1 MRAES
6 SPSTAHVSA
15 TQKRVE
21 RFVEKYVDSQVKAEL
36 LRILAFRPSQFQ
48 TLPEILAL
56 TKSSSAEIERAIF
69 TLRGLGLLQLKDS
82 PRGTAVA
89 LAHDSVARRLAP
101 ALWAFLKKAASQQP
115 QADGSSS
122 LLRESQSTLAGEGNN
137 ARLRLS

>member
-1 MRAES
+1 MQAERS
-6 SPSTAHVSA
+6 SSIEHVSA

-21 RFVEKYVDSQVKAEL
+21 RFVEKYIDSQAKAEL

-56 TKSSSAEIERAIF
+56 TKSSSAAIERAIF

-89 LAHDSVARRLAP
+89 LARDSVARRLAP
-101 ALWAFLKKAASQQP
+101 ALWAFLKKSAGQQSE
-115 QADGSSS
+115 AEESSA
-122 LLRESQSTLAGEGNN
+122 LLRKPRGTLVRGGE
-137 ARLRLS
+137 

>member
-1 MRAES
+1 MSE
-6 SPSTAHVSA
+6 

-21 RFVEKYVDSQVKAEL
+21 RFVEKYVDSQAKAEL

-82 PRGTAVA
+82 PRGSTVA

-101 ALWAFLKKAASQQP
+101 ALWTFLKKAVGQQSE
-115 QADGSSS
+115 AEVSNA
-122 LLRESQSTLAGEGNN
+122 LLRKSRSTLVRRGE
-137 ARLRLS
+137 